1 MLAFRHKN
9 SDNVYPEKACLQA
22 CKTTNFFQYYLEKK
36 HWDIKHFDNS
46 ALSKLTKK
54 EKINFILETLEKI
67 KKEFDIEYVQ
77 INYKE
82 NSFSFEKPES
92 TTLYDIYILVIFS
105 RFLFSGDDFLVR
117 TIERMYDLKDKY
129 TAFESYII
137 ASSDFHYGYYSIN
150 SYHSILDINKY
161 RNLKNKQ
168 VLLDKTYRLNDNIL
182 KYILYK
188 KGTYSDNNDSFIKEN
203 NTVSKNKIE
212 EYYYKEYSKPDD
224 FIFLINNIFYPNFN
238 YCKIINLIPG
248 YYLINKKY
256 KYARSIDR
264 IKLTDFIKTLKK
276 GVKGHYLKG
285 QKKYKDLEI
294 FCNQQNININE
305 LLKNNE

>member
-1 MLAFRHKN
+1 
-9 SDNVYPEKACLQA
+9 
-22 CKTTNFFQYYLEKK
+22 
-36 HWDIKHFDNS
+36 
-46 ALSKLTKK
+46 
-54 EKINFILETLEKI
+54 
-67 KKEFDIEYVQ
+67 
-77 INYKE
+77 
-82 NSFSFEKPES
+82 
-92 TTLYDIYILVIFS
+92 
-105 RFLFSGDDFLVR
+105 
-117 TIERMYDLKDKY
+117 MYDLKDKY

-137 ASSDFHYGYYSIN
+137 ASSDYHYGYYSIN
-150 SYHSILDINKY
+150 SHSNILDINKY
-161 RNLKNKQ
+161 RNLENKQ
-168 VLLDKTYRLNDNIL
+168 ILLNKSYKLNENMSNH
-182 KYILYK
+182 ILYK